1 MFYERFLFG
10 IKGFD
15 VDRNKKNEEIR
26 RWMISRGIIGFIVKL
41 IFNKNIIDNFFF
53 TGFDVINFFGV
64 RR

>member
-53 TGFDVINFFGV
+53 TGFDVINFFGA